1 MHSLGF
7 RLIYCPRLL
16 IIIPSLG
23 GSPTSLSHPQL
34 LSYWQVR
41 KRQTTLDGDPE
52 LSPNTETEPQLPET
66 VGLGSHL
73 QSL

>member
-1 MHSLGF
+1 MLSLSF
-7 RLIYCPRLL
+7 RLIYCPRFL

-34 LSYWQVR
+34 LSYSQVR
-41 KRQTTLDGDPE
+41 KCQTTLDKDPE